1 MEGSAI
7 LSVWRTGEVGAL
19 TDLLAE
25 DATFSSPVADYRGR
39 ENAAH
44 MLGLI
49 GTVIDGVDLVRR
61 WGDERE
67 AVSAF
72 TARIDN
78 GELQGILREERDPA
92 GKLVHVTLFLRPYRV
107 VRAAI
112 ATMQQRL
119 ADSPLPQPTA

>member
-1 MEGSAI
+1 M
-7 LSVWRTGEVGAL
+7 WRTGGTGAL
-19 TDLLAE
+19 TDVLAE
-25 DATFSSPVADYRGR
+25 DATFSSPVADYHGR

-49 GTVIDGVDLVRR
+49 ATVINDVDPVRR

-67 AVSAF
+67 SVSAF
-72 TARIDN
+72 TARIDE
-78 GELQGILREERDPA
+78 GELQGILREERNA
-92 GKLVHVTLFLRPYRV
+92 EGLLVHVTLFLRPYRV

-119 ADSPLPQPTA
+119 ADSPLPAA

>member
-7 LSVWRTGEVGAL
+7 LSIWRTGGTGAL
-19 TDLLAE
+19 ADLLAD
-25 DATFSSPVADYRGR
+25 DATFSSPVADYHGR

-49 GTVIDGVDLVRR
+49 ATVIGDVDPVRR

-67 AVSAF
+67 FVSAF
-72 TARIDN
+72 TARIDE
-78 GELQGILREERDPA
+78 GELQGILREERDPE

-119 ADSPLPQPTA
+119 ADSPLPMA